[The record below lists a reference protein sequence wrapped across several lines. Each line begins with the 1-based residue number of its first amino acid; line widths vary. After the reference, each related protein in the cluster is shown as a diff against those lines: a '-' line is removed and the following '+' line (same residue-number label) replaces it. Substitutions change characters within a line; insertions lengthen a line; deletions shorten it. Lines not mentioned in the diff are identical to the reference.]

1 MFVKSLYLCLL
12 LMTTSLMSAQYYKTT
27 DRSIA
32 VMGKPCENGSLDE
45 EIAWEEENAYLAA
58 PAGETFLHEPA
69 FTEEFLDR
77 YRFPI
82 DKPSFY
88 ANADF
93 LYWKAYCENLDYVTK
108 GAQPPIP
115 SGRNQGPIG
124 TYLRGDYE
132 WAPGFRLGMGYC
144 FKPDFWEIEGDYTFF
159 FDEGNNSAKA
169 KTINPPS
176 LNGAYPQHTGT
187 LLKAKSHVDLHYHV
201 ADLYLASRF
210 LVRSRLLLRFQFGP
224 TGAFLEQKWKII
236 YTGFSEQST
245 MKVKWRFEGLGFRL
259 GMLGDWIIGKGFGIF
274 SQASLAGIFGVYHN
288 HTFQR
293 DVLFSGPTNLLV
305 DAKIHEHR
313 LVPHFQFLMGP
324 SWGKNFRSW
333 SLFLSAGYE
342 LNLWMS
348 DLQEV
353 LQGAL
358 QTINNAGKDLRRT
371 YGTFG
376 TRGYTFKA
384 QVNF

>member
-1 MFVKSLYLCLL
+1 MA
-12 LMTTSLMSAQYYKTT
+12 TSVACAQYYKAT

-32 VMGKPCENGSLDE
+32 VMGSSYENKLADDE
-45 EIAWEEENAYLAA
+45 NVWEEENLFLADA
-58 PAGETFLHEPA
+58 HAEASSNTTA
-69 FTEEFLDR
+69 FSEEFLDR

-82 DKPSFY
+82 DKSSFY
-88 ANADF
+88 VNADF

-108 GAQPPIP
+108 GAQPDIP

-124 TYLRGDYE
+124 NYLRGNYDWE
-132 WAPGFRLGMGYC
+132 PGFRVGIGYC
-144 FKPDFWEIEGDYTFF
+144 FKPDFWEIKGNYTFF
-159 FDEGNNSAKA
+159 FDEGNDSAKA
-169 KTINPPS
+169 KTIDPPS

-187 LLKAKSHVDLHYHV
+187 LIKAKSHLDLHYHV
-201 ADLYLASRF
+201 GDLYLASRF
-210 LVRSRLLLRFQFGP
+210 LVRSRLLLSFQFGP
-224 TGAFLEQKWKII
+224 TGAFLEQKWKIV
-236 YTGFSEQST
+236 YTGPLQQSK

-259 GMLGDWIIGKGFGIF
+259 GMLGDWLIGKGFGIF
-274 SQASLAGIFGVYHN
+274 SQATLAGFFGVYHN
-288 HTFQR
+288 HTVQNDFPFNQ
-293 DVLFSGPTNLLV
+293 PTNLLV

-324 SWGKNFRSW
+324 SWGKNFHSW

-353 LQGAL
+353 LQGSL
-358 QTINNAGKDLRRT
+358 QPDNKAGKDLRRT

-376 TRGYTFKA
+376 IRGYTFKA